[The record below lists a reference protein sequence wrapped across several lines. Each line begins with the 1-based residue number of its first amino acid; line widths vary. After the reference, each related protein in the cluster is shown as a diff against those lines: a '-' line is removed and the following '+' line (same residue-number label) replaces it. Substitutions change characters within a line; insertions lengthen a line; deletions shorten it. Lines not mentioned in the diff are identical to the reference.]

1 MKDYIMTHPTDFFAL
16 VCIVCFTVY
25 KTVELFKVKE
35 TYPIESERSKNEKS

>member
-1 MKDYIMTHPTDFFAL
+1 MKDYIMTYPTDFFAL

-35 TYPIESERSKNEKS
+35 SYPSKNRKE